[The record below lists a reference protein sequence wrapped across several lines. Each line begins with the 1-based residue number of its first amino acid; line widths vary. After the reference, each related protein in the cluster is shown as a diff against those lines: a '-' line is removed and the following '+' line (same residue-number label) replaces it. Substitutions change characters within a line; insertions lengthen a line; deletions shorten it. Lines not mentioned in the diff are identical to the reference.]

1 MTLTSL
7 PSLTAV
13 PPSLRLENGQ
23 GTLQSGRL
31 DLQRPQ
37 AALESAPAREL
48 PADAITHGDAVR
60 YTNAQLAM
68 RPVER
73 ADAALMSVVDPDAF
87 SRLRDALQQD
97 DDGWRALLGKF
108 SSQIPANPQWLDDAY
123 RLPAARLLDQTRYLM
138 DLSAI

>member
-1 MTLTSL
+1 M
-7 PSLTAV
+7 
-13 PPSLRLENGQ
+13 E
-23 GTLQSGRL
+23 
-31 DLQRPQ
+31 
-37 AALESAPAREL
+37 
-48 PADAITHGDAVR
+48 
-60 YTNAQLAM
+60 M

-123 RLPAARLLDQTRYLM
+123 RLPAARLLERTRYLM
-138 DLSAI
+138 DLSAV